1 MGDVRT
7 HAIPSYYSSK
17 KKTIVITQRNAE
29 MERGG
34 ERVASADHHN
44 RRERWIIGRRAFFQF
59 SVDRESMQTCTV
71 CVPGVVSVKL
81 RMASSLADS
90 YALTSRGG
98 AF

>member
-1 MGDVRT
+1 
-7 HAIPSYYSSK
+7 
-17 KKTIVITQRNAE
+17 
-29 MERGG
+29 MERERG

-44 RRERWIIGRRAFFQF
+44 RRERWIIGRRTSFQF

-71 CVPGVVSVKL
+71 CVPGAVSVKL